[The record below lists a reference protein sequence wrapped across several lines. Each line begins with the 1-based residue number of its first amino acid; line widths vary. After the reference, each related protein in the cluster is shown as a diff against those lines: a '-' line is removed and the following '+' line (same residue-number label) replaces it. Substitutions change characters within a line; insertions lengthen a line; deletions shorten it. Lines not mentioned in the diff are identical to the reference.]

1 MSRQQIEQT
10 NWLEQMLG
18 RSLLEWFVLALMR
31 KT

>member
-18 RSLLEWFVLALMR
+18 RSLLEWISLVLMR